1 MQTYLA
7 LARLAFQRQLSYRTA
22 NLAGLV
28 TNAFFGALR
37 AAVLVALFGA
47 QTSAAGYS
55 VQAAVTYTGLTQ
67 ALLAYIAIFGW
78 WDMMRSIRTGE
89 VAAHLAQP
97 VNYFFYW
104 GAQDCGRALGQ
115 LLWRGLPIMLLY
127 ALIYHIA
134 WPPTIWHW
142 LALLAALPLALFISF
157 AWRFI
162 VSLAAFW
169 THDAI
174 GVGRAAWT
182 VSIFCSGFM
191 MPVAFYPPGL
201 ARLMRLTPFP
211 AMISTPVEIYL
222 GLIDG
227 RGLLTALFT
236 QLAWCALLYAAAQV
250 ALAAGV
256 KKLVIHGG

>member
-47 QTSAAGYS
+47 QTQAAGYS
-55 VQAAVTYTGLTQ
+55 VPAAVTYTGLTQ
-67 ALLAYIAIFGW
+67 ALLAYIAVFGW

-97 VNYFFYW
+97 VDYFAYW
-104 GAQDCGRALGQ
+104 GAQDFGRALAQ
-115 LLWRGLPIMLLY
+115 MVWRGVPIMVVY
-127 ALIYHIA
+127 ALVYRIT
-134 WPPTIWHW
+134 WPPTVWHW

-157 AWRFI
+157 AWRFM

-182 VSIFCSGFM
+182 VSMFCSGFM
-191 MPVAFYPPGL
+191 MPVALYPPGL
-201 ARLMRLTPFP
+201 TRLMHLTPFP
-211 AMISTPVEIYL
+211 AMINTPVEIYL
-222 GLIDG
+222 GLLNG
-227 RGLLTALFT
+227 RGLLTALLT
-236 QLAWCALLYAAAQV
+236 QLAWCAVLYAAAQWL
-250 ALAAGV
+250 LARGL
-256 KKLVIHGG
+256 KKLIIHGG